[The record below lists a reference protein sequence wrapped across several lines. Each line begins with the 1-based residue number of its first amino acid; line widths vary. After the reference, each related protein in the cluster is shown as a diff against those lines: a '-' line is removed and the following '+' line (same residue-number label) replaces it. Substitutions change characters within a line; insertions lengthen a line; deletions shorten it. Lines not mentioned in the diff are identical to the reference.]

1 MAWRDLNRG
10 VRIAIL
16 IVVAAVIVL
25 LLFTV
30 VFPRV
35 ERYFEDPTLS
45 SRAPAVLTASG
56 RG

>member
-1 MAWRDLNRG
+1 MAWRDLPRAG
-10 VRIAIL
+10 RIAIIAVL
-16 IVVAAVIVL
+16 VVAVVV

-35 ERYFEDPTLS
+35 EQYFEDPTLG
-45 SRAPAVLTASG
+45 VTLTPFG